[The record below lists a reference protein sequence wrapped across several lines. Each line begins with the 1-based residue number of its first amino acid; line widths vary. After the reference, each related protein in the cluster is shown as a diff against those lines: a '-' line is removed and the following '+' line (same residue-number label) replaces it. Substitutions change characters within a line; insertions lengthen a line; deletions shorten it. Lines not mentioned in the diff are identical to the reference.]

1 MKITLPQDKLAK
13 ALGYTSR
20 AVSTK
25 PNIPVLSNILIE
37 VSKHELKMSGT
48 NLDMGINTW
57 IAGTVDTEG
66 KVTASGKFLSDFI
79 NANGSGKVEMS
90 LEGDVLH
97 VKTPNSSA
105 EFSTISATE
114 FPILPK
120 VTGTPLFKIAAA
132 DLASALD
139 KVTFA
144 CAADLVA
151 SRIQFTGVLFEL
163 TAEEPGK
170 LTMVGIDAYR
180 LSRKLVKIEREGTD
194 AMQLIVPARS
204 LQELGRILS
213 QEGAETVE
221 IYLSESKSQVIFKF
235 GDVELSVR
243 LLEGP
248 YPDYKP
254 VIPVENAY
262 AYDIDKAD
270 LEQAT
275 KIVNTFAR
283 TIHGNRV
290 DMDLDLETGT
300 LTMRTTVA
308 ELGKNETKIQVKNV
322 TGNNDLKSAYS
333 LQFLIDMQNHMSG
346 DKIHFESNGTLA
358 AAVFTDP
365 TEKDFMHIVM
375 PLQRDDV

>member
-13 ALGYTSR
+13 ALSYTSR

-37 VSKHELKMSGT
+37 VNKHELKMSGT

-57 IAGTVDTEG
+57 IAGTVEAEG

-79 NANGSGKVEMS
+79 NATGSGKVEMS
-90 LEGDVLH
+90 LDGDVLH
-97 VKTPNSSA
+97 VKTQNSSA
-105 EFSTISATE
+105 EFSTISASE
-114 FPILPK
+114 FPILPR
-120 VTGTPLFKIAAA
+120 VTGTPLFTISAT

-163 TAEEPGK
+163 TEEDPSK
-170 LTMVGIDAYR
+170 LTLVGIDAYR
-180 LSRKLVKIEREGTD
+180 LSRKLVKVEREGKE
-194 AMQLIVPARS
+194 AAQLIVPARS

-213 QEGAETVE
+213 SEGAENVE
-221 IYLSESKSQVIFKF
+221 VYLSESKSQIIFKF

-262 AYDIDKAD
+262 GFDIAKSEM
-270 LEQAT
+270 EQAT

-283 TIHGNRV
+283 SIHGNRV
-290 DMDLDLETGT
+290 DMDLDLESGM
-300 LTMRTTVA
+300 LSMRTTVA
-308 ELGKNETKIQVKNV
+308 ELGKNETKVQVKNV
-322 TGNNDLKSAYS
+322 AGSNDLKSAYS

-346 DKIHFESNGTLA
+346 DTIHFESNGPLA

-365 TEKDFMHIVM
+365 KEKDYIHLVM
-375 PLQRDDV
+375 PLQRDDI